1 MKLKMLCGSIAVAAV
16 LSGPAMAGSEDKFSA
31 LQAVEAQALSV
42 EEMRAITGQVNALD
56 IAAAL
61 FAEAATLRRFP
72 RLQDSTLRLA
82 NYYKAN
88 AVQLNATF
96 DKLGILTP
104 CATCK

>member
-16 LSGPAMAGSEDKFSA
+16 LSGPAMAGEEKFSA
-31 LQAVEAQALSV
+31 LRGVEAQALSV

-96 DKLGILTP
+96 EQLGILTP